1 MSVNKALLIGNVGSD
16 PEIKTMQNGN
26 KIANFSLA
34 TSERWKAK
42 DGSQQEKTEW
52 HRITIWNE
60 NLVRVVEN
68 FVKKGSKLYLEGQ
81 IETRKWQDQN
91 GNDRYSTE
99 IVLKQFNGVLQMLDS
114 KQSGQS
120 EPQINNAEPE
130 IDDEIQF

>member
-120 EPQINNAEPE
+120 KPQINNAEPE
-130 IDDEIQF
+130 IDDEIPF